1 MASRRGA
8 SRFTRPTRDLRVLV
22 DMDGVIADFESHLE
36 KVIRENHPDIPCIAL
51 QDRTTFY
58 AADQYYQIGGDE
70 LKKKVSD
77 IINSPGFY
85 RNIPPMENAIDAVK
99 ELSGMDGVEIFF
111 CTSHNSGSNYSASE
125 KLDWIAEYFGQD
137 WTKRVILSQD
147 KTLIIGDLL
156 IDDKPNV
163 GGTVRQPSWRQILFN
178 YWNNQ
183 GFDIKERPI
192 IITRMDGWAEE
203 SKWKS
208 IVEQYKSRIA

>member
-70 LKKKVSD
+70 LKVCTINSIRKLYPEMNISSSIVPKSWPIFANIFFFISSKQIHYIYLTSLLFFCLQKKVSD

-99 ELSGMDGVEIFF
+99 ELSGMDGWV
-111 CTSHNSGSNYSASE
+111 
-125 KLDWIAEYFGQD
+125 Q
-137 WTKRVILSQD
+137 
-147 KTLIIGDLL
+147 LL
-156 IDDKPNV
+156 FY
-163 GGTVRQPSWRQILFN
+163 T
-178 YWNNQ
+178 
-183 GFDIKERPI
+183 GFTI
-192 IITRMDGWAEE
+192 
-203 SKWKS
+203 
-208 IVEQYKSRIA
+208 